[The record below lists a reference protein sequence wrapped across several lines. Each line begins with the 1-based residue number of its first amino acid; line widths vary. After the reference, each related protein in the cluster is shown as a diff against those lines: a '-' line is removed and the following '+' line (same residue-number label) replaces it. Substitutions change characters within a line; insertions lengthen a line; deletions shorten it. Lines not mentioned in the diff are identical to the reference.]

1 MANLKNII
9 AHKEISYLLREKTF
23 VYAVFIFIAM
33 AILSTIIWW
42 STQHTVITV
51 YDYASNLIK
60 SLWQIPPVLTLKSE
74 SSLLIVKNMI
84 IYNTLI
90 ATLVVLIMWYYIWM
104 NDRIANVIKLIFTRP
119 IRKYELFLWKAIAII
134 SSLFIL
140 ILASFIIT
148 DISLMIFG
156 AFSTVNL
163 LNVLWFYALSF
174 IYVLWFWFIGLGFSY
189 IAKDSWN
196 ALLYSL
202 IIWIIITFVLPELSS
217 ALNPTNSLNPVLPNT
232 NILQSSP
239 LQTIHNL
246 SFPFSVSEHYKNISS
261 ELIWISDPTAPNY
274 YKNDFYDISVLIIW
288 MILSFTFAIVW
299 INKLDASNWDIS

>member
-1 MANLKNII
+1 MTNLKNII

-23 VYAVFIFIAM
+23 IYAVSIFIVM

-60 SLWQIPPVLTLKSE
+60 SLWQTPPILTLKSE
-74 SSLLIVKNMI
+74 NSLLIVKNMI

-104 NDRIANVIKLIFTRP
+104 SDRIANVIKLIFTRP
-119 IRKYELFLWKAIAII
+119 IKKYELLIWKSLAII
-134 SSLFIL
+134 FSLFIL
-140 ILASFIIT
+140 ISLSFIIT
-148 DISLMIFG
+148 NISLVV
-156 AFSTVNL
+156 FSSFSLANFI
-163 LNVLWFYALSF
+163 NVLLFYIVSF
-174 IYVLWFWFIGLGFSY
+174 VYILWFWFIWLWFSF
-189 IAKDSWN
+189 IARNSWN

-202 IIWIIITFVLPELSS
+202 IVWIIITFVLPELSS

-239 LQTIHNL
+239 LQVIHDI
-246 SFPFSVSEHYKNISS
+246 SFPFSISEHYKNISS
-261 ELIWISDPTAPNY
+261 ELIWISDPLAPNY
-274 YKNDFYDISVLIIW
+274 YKNDFYDIFVLWIWTLLSVIFSIFW
-288 MILSFTFAIVW
+288 M
-299 INKLDASNWDIS
+299 NKLNVSNWDIS